1 MTMKPSTQ
9 DALALAQS
17 IVQGQTTAQAALQ
30 ASLQA
35 VARLNPQVNAID
47 TQAPEAALRRAQ
59 ALDAEL
65 AALRTDSQRAALL
78 EERPFFG
85 VPLPLKDLGLACVDL
100 PSSMGSAFFRLTSF
114 DLDGELVRRYPAAG
128 FVPLPP
134 TNYPDPGVRPTPVST
149 VYRGS
154 LLTPAHLPPPAPRTG
169 CPSAR
174 GRASGRGS
182 LVALRPVRVA

>member
-100 PSSMGSAFFRLTSF
+100 PSSMGSAFFFGSPRLIETASSC
-114 DLDGELVRRYPAAG
+114 VAITR
-128 FVPLPP
+128 
-134 TNYPDPGVRPTPVST
+134 
-149 VYRGS
+149 
-154 LLTPAHLPPPAPRTG
+154 
-169 CPSAR
+169 
-174 GRASGRGS
+174 RASCP
-182 LVALRPVRVA
+182 LRAAPARNSA